1 MNRVRIWQ
9 IGLAVGVAGL
19 VLGLVL
25 IGLLV
30 SEQKRGARNLNR
42 EDVLADFRGL
52 GRDMDPAAAWVG
64 RSEAKLESLSRDNA
78 VLRREM
84 KRMQEGLLQ
93 AELRFSEAPVIPL
106 PEPALQAPPPVATPW
121 LPVAPMPSVP
131 LPVQTPMPTLPMSP
145 EVGAAIFP
153 KADAGVLVV
162 DLTTSATTAAPHAV
176 DTYLP
181 AGSFARAALL
191 TGLDAPT
198 GGVGQSNPVP
208 VLLSLV
214 DGGQLPNRVRHHVQE
229 CFVTAA
235 GYGDL
240 AAERAYL
247 RLERLS
253 CVTRAGRVLDVELHG
268 YVVGEDGKAG
278 LRGRLVSKQGA
289 MIARA
294 LLAGLAGGISEGLS
308 QSMTT
313 LSTSAL
319 GAVQSVDSGQIAQY
333 GVARGAG
340 SALDRLAQWY
350 LDRADEVY
358 PIIEIGSGRKVE
370 VVLTR
375 GLNLDVAE

>member
-1 MNRVRIWQ
+1 MNKVRIWQ
-9 IGLAVGVAGL
+9 IGIAVSVAGL
-19 VLGLVL
+19 VLGLVFTA
-25 IGLLV
+25 LLV
-30 SEQKRGARNLNR
+30 SERERGARNLSR

-78 VLRREM
+78 VLRREL

-93 AELRFSEAPVIPL
+93 AELRFEETPVLPPPPAPVW
-106 PEPALQAPPPVATPW
+106 QAPPPVSTPG
-121 LPVAPMPSVP
+121 LPVAPLPSVP
-131 LPVQTPMPTLPMSP
+131 PPPVQMSPPILPVAP
-145 EVGAAIFP
+145 ELGAELFP
-153 KADAGVLVV
+153 KADAGILVV
-162 DLTTSATTAAPHAV
+162 DLGTEAQQTV
-176 DTYLP
+176 DVYLP

-214 DGGQLPNRVRHHVQE
+214 DGGQLPNRVRHHMQE

-253 CVTRAGRVLDVELHG
+253 CVIDAGQVLDVELHG

-308 QSMTT
+308 QSLTT

-319 GAVQSVDSGQIAQY
+319 GAVQSVDGGQIAQY

-340 SALDRLAQWY
+340 SALDKLAQWY

-375 GLNLDVAE
+375 GLNLGTAG